1 MCSTRR
7 DPLNQ
12 ARRGRKRARVLCLG
26 RQEWDMSQ
34 VHDNLSRTRASL
46 FYLIAY
52 LFPLSIGLLVSPTDT
67 FHLLG
72 SHAEHATMAWR
83 LFGGLL
89 LVLAIVVVRLI
100 RKRQSAAY
108 INTAIGRLAFVVLF
122 SYLVGKTGNQAYLVV
137 LIVLGFGEA
146 WTLIALA
153 LDLREW
159 IVARQ
164 NLAGDR
170 TA

>member
-1 MCSTRR
+1 M
-7 DPLNQ
+7 
-12 ARRGRKRARVLCLG
+12 G
-26 RQEWDMSQ
+26 QEHSD
-34 VHDNLSRTRASL
+34 LRRTRASL
-46 FYLIAY
+46 FYLITY
-52 LFPLSIGLLVSPTDT
+52 LFPLAAGLLISPTDT

-72 SHAEHATMAWR
+72 SRTEHATTPWR

-89 LVLAIVVVRLI
+89 MVLAMVVVRLI
-100 RKRQSAAY
+100 RKHQSAAY

-122 SYLVGKTGNQAYLVV
+122 SYLIGKTGNQAYLVI

-159 IVARQ
+159 IAALQ
-164 NLAGDR
+164 NPGKAVSTVSMSRALKR
-170 TA
+170 S

>member
-1 MCSTRR
+1 VV
-7 DPLNQ
+7 PGKW
-12 ARRGRKRARVLCLG
+12 AWVERG
-26 RQEWDMSQ
+26 QEQSMGQEHSD
-34 VHDNLSRTRASL
+34 LRRTRASL
-46 FYLIAY
+46 FYLITY
-52 LFPLSIGLLVSPTDT
+52 LFPLAAGLLISPTDT

-72 SHAEHATMAWR
+72 SRAEHATTPWR

-89 LVLAIVVVRLI
+89 MVLAMVVVRLI
-100 RKRQSAAY
+100 RKHQSAAY

-122 SYLVGKTGNQAYLVV
+122 SYLIGKTGNQAYLVI

-159 IVARQ
+159 IAARQ
-164 NLAGDR
+164 NPGKAASTVSMSRALKR
-170 TA
+170 S

>member
-1 MCSTRR
+1 MNDEVERPVQGHERHTDQKHSDLR
-7 DPLNQ
+7 
-12 ARRGRKRARVLCLG
+12 
-26 RQEWDMSQ
+26 
-34 VHDNLSRTRASL
+34 RTRASL
-46 FYLIAY
+46 FYLVAY
-52 LFPLSIGLLVSPTDT
+52 LFPLSAGLLIFPTGT

-72 SHAEHATMAWR
+72 SRAEHATTAWR

-89 LVLAIVVVRLI
+89 LILAMLVVRLI
-100 RKRQSAAY
+100 RKRLSAAY

-122 SYLVGKTGNQAYLVV
+122 SYLVGKTGNQAYLIV

-164 NLAGDR
+164 NPIGDR
-170 TA
+170 AA

>member
-1 MCSTRR
+1 M
-7 DPLNQ
+7 
-12 ARRGRKRARVLCLG
+12 G
-26 RQEWDMSQ
+26 QE
-34 VHDNLSRTRASL
+34 HNELRRTRASL
-46 FYLIAY
+46 FYLVAY
-52 LFPLSIGLLVSPTDT
+52 LFPLAAGLLISPTDA

-72 SHAEHATMAWR
+72 SRAEHATTAWR

-89 LVLAIVVVRLI
+89 FFLTIVVVRLI
-100 RKRQSAAY
+100 RKHQSAAY

-137 LIVLGFGEA
+137 LVLLGFGEA

-159 IVARQ
+159 IVVARQ
-164 NLAGDR
+164 NPKGDR

>member
-1 MCSTRR
+1 MDREHSDLR
-7 DPLNQ
+7 
-12 ARRGRKRARVLCLG
+12 
-26 RQEWDMSQ
+26 
-34 VHDNLSRTRASL
+34 RTRTSL

-52 LFPLSIGLLVSPTDT
+52 LFPFATGLLISPTET

-72 SHAEHATMAWR
+72 SRADHATTAWR

-89 LVLAIVVVRLI
+89 LLLAMVVVRLI
-100 RKRQSAAY
+100 RKRLSAAY

-122 SYLVGKTGNQAYLVV
+122 SYLVGKTGNQAYLIV

-159 IVARQ
+159 IVVQKR
-164 NLAGDR
+164 
-170 TA
+170 

>member
-1 MCSTRR
+1 MDHGNSDLR
-7 DPLNQ
+7 
-12 ARRGRKRARVLCLG
+12 
-26 RQEWDMSQ
+26 
-34 VHDNLSRTRASL
+34 RTRASL
-46 FYLIAY
+46 FYLITY
-52 LFPLSIGLLVSPTDT
+52 LFPLATGLLISPTGT
-67 FHLLG
+67 FHLVG
-72 SHAEHATMAWR
+72 SRAEHASIAWR

-100 RKRQSAAY
+100 RKHLSAAY

-122 SYLVGKTGNQAYLVV
+122 SYLVGKTGNQAYLLI

-159 IVARQ
+159 IAARQ
-164 NLAGDR
+164 ITGPGAANP
-170 TA
+170 

>member
-1 MCSTRR
+1 M
-7 DPLNQ
+7 D
-12 ARRGRKRARVLCLG
+12 
-26 RQEWDMSQ
+26 QEHSD
-34 VHDNLSRTRASL
+34 LRRTRASL
-46 FYLIAY
+46 FYLVAY
-52 LFPLSIGLLVSPTDT
+52 LFPLAAGLLISPTDT

-72 SHAEHATMAWR
+72 SRAEHAATAWR

-89 LVLAIVVVRLI
+89 LVLAMLVVRLI
-100 RKRQSAAY
+100 RKHQSEAY
-108 INTAIGRLAFVVLF
+108 INTAIGRLLFVVLF

-153 LDLREW
+153 LDVREW

-164 NLAGDR
+164 NPRDDR
-170 TA
+170 T

>member
-1 MCSTRR
+1 M
-7 DPLNQ
+7 
-12 ARRGRKRARVLCLG
+12 G
-26 RQEWDMSQ
+26 QEQSD
-34 VHDNLSRTRASL
+34 LRRTRASL

-52 LFPLSIGLLVSPTDT
+52 LFPFSAGLLISPTAT

-72 SHAEHATMAWR
+72 SHAEHATTAWR

-89 LVLAIVVVRLI
+89 LVLAMVVVRLI

-122 SYLVGKTGNQAYLVV
+122 SYLVGKTGNLAYLVV

-146 WTLIALA
+146 WTLVALA

-159 IVARQ
+159 IGARQ
-164 NLAGDR
+164 NG
-170 TA
+170 